1 MLQHLG
7 GFHKKAMNVVVD
19 ENAEDIKAESVEV
32 DVNAFLDGVAVEEF
46 FKEERKIDL
55 IDDMDLD

>member
-7 GFHKKAMNVVVD
+7 GYHKKAMNVVVED
-19 ENAEDIKAESVEV
+19 AEDVKVEPDEV
-32 DVNAFLDGVAVEEF
+32 DVDAFLDGVAVEEF
-46 FKEERKIDL
+46 FKEERKNDL

>member
-7 GFHKKAMNVVVD
+7 GFHKKTMNVVVED
-19 ENAEDIKAESVEV
+19 AEDVKAEPVEV
-32 DVNAFLDGVAVEEF
+32 DVDAFLDRVAVEEF
-46 FKEERKIDL
+46 FKEERKNDL

>member
-7 GFHKKAMNVVVD
+7 GYHKKAMNVVVED
-19 ENAEDIKAESVEV
+19 AEDVKAEPDEV
-32 DVNAFLDGVAVEEF
+32 DVDAFLDGVAVEEF
-46 FKEERKIDL
+46 FKEERKNDL

>member
-7 GFHKKAMNVVVD
+7 GYHKKAMNVVVED
-19 ENAEDIKAESVEV
+19 AEDVKAEPVEV
-32 DVNAFLDGVAVEEF
+32 DVDAFLDGVAVEEF
-46 FKEERKIDL
+46 FKEERKNDL